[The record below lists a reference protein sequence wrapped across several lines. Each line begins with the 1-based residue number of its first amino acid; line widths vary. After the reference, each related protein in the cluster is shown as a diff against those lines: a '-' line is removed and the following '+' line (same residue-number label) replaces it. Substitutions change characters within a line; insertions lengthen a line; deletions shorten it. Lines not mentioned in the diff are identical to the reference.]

1 MINLETIFLVL
12 IMLLLAF
19 SIRMVG
25 EHQRIALF
33 RFGRFTGLKGPG
45 VVMVVPFMDR
55 ECKVTVGD
63 RGELLAGG
71 MGKFREFQLP
81 VVVSTSLQVG
91 VSIKVIGFTKDG
103 LLVA

>member
-12 IMLLLAF
+12 IMVLLAF

-33 RFGRFTGLKGPG
+33 RFGRFAGLKGPG
-45 VVMVVPFMDR
+45 DVMVVPFMDR
-55 ECKVTVGD
+55 ECKVTLGD
-63 RGELLAGG
+63 HGELLAGG
-71 MGKFREFQLP
+71 MGKFRGFQMP
-81 VVVSTSLQVG
+81 VVVSTAIQIG
-91 VSIKVIGFTKDG
+91 ASITVVGFTKEG